1 MNSVKVYAKQTSN
14 WGLLFG
20 SLLFLGGSIYL
31 FFNANQVSS
40 PQTAKILSGILFI
53 PSILLIIISIK
64 KLMKKQLILLIDKK
78 GIVYKPSDSLNYIEW
93 GKILEIEELKLP
105 RQLVINIKIID
116 GDDFINNESNKFLQ
130 ARMKFWKK
138 MYGAIVS
145 FDANT
150 LDKNHFEIMNLFDEF
165 MEDYKANLTSNK
177 AFSSN

>member
-1 MNSVKVYAKQTSN
+1 
-14 WGLLFG
+14 
-20 SLLFLGGSIYL
+20 
-31 FFNANQVSS
+31 
-40 PQTAKILSGILFI
+40 
-53 PSILLIIISIK
+53 
-64 KLMKKQLILLIDKK
+64 MKKQLILLIDKK